1 MKHHCHCGLEKHLE
15 RFRLKKF
22 GAVGVVLMILH
33 VLFHIVECLVLP
45 AALVALGGHAVEEDA
60 AAVSESVMT
69 VPAEE
74 IELATDTSSL
84 LVDFHES
91 LQGLRI
97 PLVSE
102 LEL

>member
-22 GAVGVVLMILH
+22 GVAGAILMILH
-33 VLFHIVECLVLP
+33 ILFHVVECLVLP

-60 AAVSESVMT
+60 AAVSESVIVVSDEEVEPT
-69 VPAEE
+69 VSA
-74 IELATDTSSL
+74 SSL

-97 PLVSE
+97 PLASE

>member
-1 MKHHCHCGLEKHLE
+1 
-15 RFRLKKF
+15 
-22 GAVGVVLMILH
+22 MILH
-33 VLFHIVECLVLP
+33 ILFHVVECLVLP

-60 AAVSESVMT
+60 AAATSESAMV

-74 IELATDTSSL
+74 IEPTVDASSL
-84 LVDFHES
+84 LVDFRKS
-91 LQGLRI
+91 LHGLRI

>member
-1 MKHHCHCGLEKHLE
+1 
-15 RFRLKKF
+15 
-22 GAVGVVLMILH
+22 MILH
-33 VLFHIVECLVLP
+33 VLFHVVECLVLP

-60 AAVSESVMT
+60 AATSESAMV

-74 IELATDTSSL
+74 IEPTADASSL

-91 LQGLRI
+91 LRGLRI

>member
-1 MKHHCHCGLEKHLE
+1 
-15 RFRLKKF
+15 
-22 GAVGVVLMILH
+22 MILH
-33 VLFHIVECLVLP
+33 VLFHVVECLVLP

-74 IELATDTSSL
+74 VEPTADTSSL
-84 LVDFHES
+84 LVDFRKS
-91 LQGLRI
+91 LRSLRI